1 MWYNHLSEYSIKEW
15 YKNDSIYP
23 CVFIRKSESEFAIVA
38 VYVDYM
44 NLNRTLEELLKTTEY
59 LKREFEIKYLGKIK
73 YCLDL

>member
-1 MWYNHLSEYSIKEW
+1 MWYNHLSEYSIKEG

-23 CVFIRKSESEFAIVA
+23 CVFIRKSKSGFAIVA

-44 NLNRTLEELLKTTEY
+44 NLNRTLKELLKTTEY
-59 LKREFEIKYLGKIK
+59 LKREFEMKYLGKIK